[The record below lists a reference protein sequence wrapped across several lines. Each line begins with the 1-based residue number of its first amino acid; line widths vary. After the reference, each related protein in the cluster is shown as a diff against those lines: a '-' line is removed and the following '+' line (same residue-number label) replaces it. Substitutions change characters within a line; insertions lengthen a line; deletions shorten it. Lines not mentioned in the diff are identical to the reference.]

1 MTKTE
6 IQHIPYKGVAQ
17 ALNDLLGGQVPIAFA
32 SVPSVLQ
39 HIKAGKLVALGVS
52 SAKRSPVLPDIPS
65 IAEKIPGFSG
75 TLWIGLF
82 SPAGAPRA
90 ALTQLEAHV
99 AQVLA
104 SNWPPQRPPH
114 SPISCAT
121 TSQPGRKLLR
131 LQVRE

>member
-52 SAKRSPVLPDIPS
+52 SAKRSPVLPDNPRLPKRS
-65 IAEKIPGFSG
+65 LALAARSGLGCLRQRALPG
-75 TLWIGLF
+75 
-82 SPAGAPRA
+82 PR
-90 ALTQLEAHV
+90 
-99 AQVLA
+99 
-104 SNWPPQRPPH
+104 
-114 SPISCAT
+114 
-121 TSQPGRKLLR
+121 
-131 LQVRE
+131 